1 MRLDSY
7 RWASGER
14 HAFDNIRIERAL
26 RKKLGAA
33 DFLRLCLEHFDEQL
47 PDGLALL
54 LRVLDALERLEER
67 LRGIHVHER
76 NVVAL
81 AEHRHDFLRF
91 GEPHQSMIDEHA
103 GELISYRF
111 MNHHRVDGAV
121 DAPPQPADHAPL
133 SNLLA
138 DFLDRL
144 VPEGAHGPVAA
155 EARDLSHEIAQE
167 RRAVRRMHHLEV
179 KLRGVEFAL
188 VIADDGDRRIGRRA
202 EDLEAI

>member
-33 DFLRLCLEHFDEQL
+33 DFLRLCLERFDEQL

-54 LRVLDALERLEER
+54 LRILDAFERFEER
-67 LRGIHVHER
+67 FRSIHVHER

-81 AEHRHDFLRF
+81 AKHRHDLLRF
-91 GEPHQSMIDEHA
+91 GEPHQAVIDEDT
-103 GELISYRF
+103 GELIADRF
-111 MNHHRVDGAV
+111 MNEDRSDGTV
-121 DAPPQPADHAPL
+121 DAARQPADHPPF

-138 DFLDRL
+138 DFLNRF
-144 VPEGAHGPVAA
+144 VP
-155 EARDLSHEIAQE
+155 
-167 RRAVRRMHHLEV
+167 
-179 KLRGVEFAL
+179 
-188 VIADDGDRRIGRRA
+188 
-202 EDLEAI
+202 